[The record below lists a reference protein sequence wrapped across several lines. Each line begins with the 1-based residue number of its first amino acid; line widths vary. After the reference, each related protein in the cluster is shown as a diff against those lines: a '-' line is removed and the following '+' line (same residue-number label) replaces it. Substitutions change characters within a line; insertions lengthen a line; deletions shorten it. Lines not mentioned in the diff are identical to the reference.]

1 MIREIQVG
9 DRVQY
14 SAKFLKSI
22 GACTGWIC
30 FAAGVV
36 TDIERYGGT
45 AIAYIAWEN
54 ISRMPIAANIENL
67 VPVDQKHLEP
77 V

>member
-30 FAAGVV
+30 FAVGVV
-36 TDIERYGGT
+36 TKIERHGGT
-45 AIAYIAWEN
+45 AIADIAWEN
-54 ISRMPIAANIENL
+54 TSRMPLVVNVENL